1 MGKQMAY
8 FDGYTEWPEQLGK
21 VIGDVF
27 SALMIIA
34 VVALVFTNVVRWG

>member
-1 MGKQMAY
+1 MAY

-27 SALMIIA
+27 SAPIVIS
-34 VVALVFTNVVRWG
+34 VVVLVASNVLR